1 MPKNEF
7 ISKFP
12 GVSRVSESDGALV
25 SLYFLEYQT
34 ERQII
39 ECMMDTLRQLLKPE
53 PCHCVVVK
61 TGEEWYD
68 VHRYYKVDEIVSSL
82 FDCSMSKYIIK
93 IGIERHFDGRFNL
106 WLKFRDVEPEHGSN
120 IGPDFIDYVTSMMD
134 V

>member
-53 PCHCVVVK
+53 PCYCVIVK
-61 TGEEWYD
+61 TGEGWQD
-68 VHRYYKVDEIVSSL
+68 VHRHYKVDEIVSSL

-93 IGIERHFDGRFNL
+93 IGIERHFDGCFNL
-106 WLKFRDVEPEHGSN
+106 WLKFRDIEPGHGSN